1 MDCDP
6 TVSEISPSAG
16 PEIDRPD
23 SMRPFASMW
32 AGQAFSLFGS
42 RLVRFVIVWWLTLE
56 TGSATVLAIASIA
69 AIAPQIVIT
78 PFAGSLVDRWDR
90 RHVIITA
97 DTLTAVLM
105 GAVAFLFYLDSSAL
119 PGIVQVWHMYGV
131 ILLGSVLGSFHWPA
145 MQASTTMLVPEEQL
159 SRVGGM
165 NQALNGL
172 ANVLAPPVAAVLF
185 AFLPMHQLLLV
196 DVVTA
201 MIAVSSLAFIRIPT
215 PPRETMEEG
224 SNPLRDM
231 VEGFRFLRGWPG
243 ALLILALAM
252 ILNLLSTP
260 AFSLVPILSTVHF
273 GGDEFTL
280 ALLQSASSLGMVLG
294 GLLLTVWGGPKR
306 KMRLALMALVVEG
319 IGSVFI
325 GLTPP
330 DFLYLAVGMLFMIGL
345 MIPIFNG
352 LIFALLQIAIPAD
365 MQGRVFA
372 LIVSGASAMS
382 PIGLAVAGP
391 FADAFGV
398 PLWFLISGIVTA
410 VLSAAVIFVPATQN
424 LEARANERM
433 NSTNSEAPDAES
445 ESQSTILA

>member
-1 MDCDP
+1 MMANEDSSS
-6 TVSEISPSAG
+6 TR
-16 PEIDRPD
+16 PELDRPD
-23 SMRPFASMW
+23 SLKPFASMW
-32 AGQAFSLFGS
+32 SGQAFSLFGS

-69 AIAPQIVIT
+69 AIAPQIIIT

-90 RHVIITA
+90 RRVMITA
-97 DTLTAVLM
+97 DSLTAVLT
-105 GAVAFLFYLDSSAL
+105 GSLALLFYLDSFVL
-119 PGIVQVWHMYGV
+119 TGIVEVWHMYAV

-196 DVVTA
+196 DVITA
-201 MIAVSSLAFIRIPT
+201 VIAVSSLAFIRIPT
-215 PPRETMEEG
+215 PPRETMEED
-224 SNPLRDM
+224 STPIRDM

-252 ILNLLSTP
+252 ILNLVSTP

-273 GGDEFTL
+273 GGDELTL

-294 GLLLTVWGGPKR
+294 GILLTVWGGPKR

-319 IGSVFI
+319 IGSIFI

-330 DFLYLAVGMLFMIGL
+330 DFLYFAVGMLFMIGL

-352 LIFALLQIAIPAD
+352 LIFALLQTAIPAD

-410 VLSAAVIFVPATQN
+410 VLSAAVMFVPATQN

-433 NSTNSEAPDAES
+433 NSKDRSAPES
-445 ESQSTILA
+445 ESKAQFAALE